1 MGDLRTFIGAFFVL
15 LGALL
20 LFAPN
25 AHAPLTEG
33 PVNLYSGLAMVAF
46 GVIMMWLGIRAARIA
61 RRHD

>member
-1 MGDLRTFIGAFFVL
+1 MGDLRTFIGVFFAL

-25 AHAPLTEG
+25 ARAPLTEG
-33 PVNLYSGLAMVAF
+33 PVNLYAGSAMVTF

-61 RRHD
+61 RRHN